1 MFKLNKRNSRKRC
14 EMLKVNNKD
23 TQTTSMNIFK
33 YTSHIAL
40 MFLLLTWNMW
50 SIFGFC
56 VYLYNCDFILNIWLL
71 TYFTNEINDAVLV
84 PLLLTLNWSNNFF
97 PRVFTVDY
105 EQVDLFW
112 VTPTVRSTR
121 LQINLN
127 QTLSIKK

>member
-84 PLLLTLNWSNNFF
+84 PLLYYYFELILHVF
-97 PRVFTVDY
+97 PKSFYYWLWKGKSFLDNTNRPFNRITDKPS
-105 EQVDLFW
+105 L
-112 VTPTVRSTR
+112 S
-121 LQINLN
+121 
-127 QTLSIKK
+127 QT